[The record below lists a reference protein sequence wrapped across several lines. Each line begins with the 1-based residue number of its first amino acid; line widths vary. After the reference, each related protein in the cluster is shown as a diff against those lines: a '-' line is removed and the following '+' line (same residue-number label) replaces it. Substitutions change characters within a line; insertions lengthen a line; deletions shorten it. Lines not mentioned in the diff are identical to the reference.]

1 MPHVLHL
8 HAPKISQAMFVLL
21 RLLCQGMAPGKTAP
35 DHEMASTS
43 APPFQQKKDGDC
55 SFLPATP
62 LISSAPPSAH
72 RRWLTGGGMDFLKT
86 HFFSCGMDLLMNYG
100 HKMSSELWSRL
111 LLTFTVQ
118 VQNRWFLRLCRLAGS
133 PVGSTAEAMN
143 RIQLTAPLHFYN
155 HERSFSHPKKTLLKP
170 TND

>member
-8 HAPKISQAMFVLL
+8 HAPKISHAMFVLL

-72 RRWLTGGGMDFLKT
+72 RRWLTGGGMDFWKT

-143 RIQLTAPLHFYN
+143 RIQLTANRYTFTTMSAHF
-155 HERSFSHPKKTLLKP
+155 HTPKRHY
-170 TND
+170 

>member
-118 VQNRWFLRLCRLAGS
+118 VQNRWFLGLCRLAGS

-143 RIQLTAPLHFYN
+143 RIQLTANSYTFTTMSARFHT
-155 HERSFSHPKKTLLKP
+155 PKRHY
-170 TND
+170 

>member
-8 HAPKISQAMFVLL
+8 HAPKISHAMFVLL

-62 LISSAPPSAH
+62 LTSSAPPSAH
-72 RRWLTGGGMDFLKT
+72 RRCYRWDGFFLKT
-86 HFFSCGMDLLMNYG
+86 RFFGCGLDLLMNYG

-118 VQNRWFLRLCRLAGS
+118 VQNRWFLCLRRLAGS

-143 RIQLTAPLHFYN
+143 RIQLTANRYTFTTMSARFHT
-155 HERSFSHPKKTLLKP
+155 PKRHY
-170 TND
+170 

>member
-8 HAPKISQAMFVLL
+8 HAPKISHAMFVLL

-118 VQNRWFLRLCRLAGS
+118 VQNRWFLCLRRLAGS
-133 PVGSTAEAMN
+133 PVGSTAEVMN
-143 RIQLTAPLHFYN
+143 RIQLTANRYIFTTMSAHF
-155 HERSFSHPKKTLLKP
+155 HTPKRHY
-170 TND
+170 